1 MKIFEAVFRHSN
13 ITKAAEELHLAQPS
27 VSVAVRELEEY
38 YGICLFERLGRRIV
52 PTELGKEFY
61 GYALHIVS
69 LFDEMEQKIRNWD
82 ALGVIRIGAS
92 ITIGTHILPPLLK
105 QYQALYPELR
115 TEVTIGKSAV
125 IEQHILENKIDIGLI
140 ENQSEHPDINVLPFM
155 EDYMQAVVAPDH
167 PLAGC
172 SQVTLEQLAQYPF
185 LMREKGSAGR
195 EILDACFALEQIT
208 VHPLWESASTQAIVR
223 GVAEGLGVAVL
234 PCLLVRKNIEEHTV
248 KMIPFPQPLTRKL
261 NLIWHRNFYLSS
273 SYYIY
278 FPTYEGTAIYVT
290 PFSSS
295 YSVCPNSFGYFR
307 ISLQYLLYAV
317 W

>member
-1 MKIFEAVFRHSN
+1 MTLRHMKIFEAVFRHSN

-61 GYALHIVS
+61 GYALHTVS

-140 ENQSEHPDINVLPFM
+140 ENQSEHTDINVLPFM
-155 EDYMQAVVAPDH
+155 EDYMQAIVAPDH
-167 PLAGC
+167 PLAKY

-261 NLIWHRNFYLSS
+261 NLIWHRSKYLTDNMNAFIELCKKSGS
-273 SYYIY
+273 
-278 FPTYEGTAIYVT
+278 E
-290 PFSSS
+290 
-295 YSVCPNSFGYFR
+295 
-307 ISLQYLLYAV
+307 

>member
-1 MKIFEAVFRHSN
+1 MTLRHMKIFEAVFRHSN

-155 EDYMQAVVAPDH
+155 EDYMQAVVAPNH

-261 NLIWHRNFYLSS
+261 NLIWHRSKYLTDNMNAFIELCKKSGS
-273 SYYIY
+273 
-278 FPTYEGTAIYVT
+278 E
-290 PFSSS
+290 
-295 YSVCPNSFGYFR
+295 
-307 ISLQYLLYAV
+307 

>member
-1 MKIFEAVFRHSN
+1 MTLRHMKIFEAVFRHSN

-155 EDYMQAVVAPDH
+155 EDYMQAIVAPDH
-167 PLAGC
+167 PLAKY

-261 NLIWHRNFYLSS
+261 NLIWHRSKYLTDNMNAF
-273 SYYIY
+273 IELCKKEA
-278 FPTYEGTAIYVT
+278 PG
-290 PFSSS
+290 
-295 YSVCPNSFGYFR
+295 
-307 ISLQYLLYAV
+307 
-317 W
+317 

>member
-1 MKIFEAVFRHSN
+1 MTLRHMKIFEAVFRHSN

-155 EDYMQAVVAPDH
+155 EDYMQAIVAPDH
-167 PLAGC
+167 PLAKY

-185 LMREKGSAGR
+185 LMREKGSAGH

-261 NLIWHRNFYLSS
+261 NLIWHRSKYLTDNMNAFIELCKKSGS
-273 SYYIY
+273 
-278 FPTYEGTAIYVT
+278 E
-290 PFSSS
+290 
-295 YSVCPNSFGYFR
+295 
-307 ISLQYLLYAV
+307 

>member
-1 MKIFEAVFRHSN
+1 MTLRHMKIFEAVFRHSS
-13 ITKAAEELHLAQPS
+13 ITKGAEELHLAQPS

-155 EDYMQAVVAPDH
+155 EDYMQAIVAPDH

-172 SQVTLEQLAQYPF
+172 RQVTLEQLAQYPF

-248 KMIPFPQPLTRKL
+248 KMIQFPQPLTRKL
-261 NLIWHRNFYLSS
+261 NLIWHRSKYL
-273 SYYIY
+273 
-278 FPTYEGTAIYVT
+278 TANMNAFIDLCKK
-290 PFSSS
+290 SGSE
-295 YSVCPNSFGYFR
+295 
-307 ISLQYLLYAV
+307 

>member
-1 MKIFEAVFRHSN
+1 MTLRHMKIFEAVFRHSN

-115 TEVTIGKSAV
+115 TEVTIGKSVV

-155 EDYMQAVVAPDH
+155 EDYMQAIVAPDH
-167 PLAGC
+167 PLAKY

-261 NLIWHRNFYLSS
+261 NLIWHRSKYLTDNMNAFIELCKKSGS
-273 SYYIY
+273 
-278 FPTYEGTAIYVT
+278 E
-290 PFSSS
+290 
-295 YSVCPNSFGYFR
+295 
-307 ISLQYLLYAV
+307 

>member
-1 MKIFEAVFRHSN
+1 MTLRHMKIFEAVFRHSN

-155 EDYMQAVVAPDH
+155 EDYMQAIVAPDH
-167 PLAGC
+167 PLANC

-248 KMIPFPQPLTRKL
+248 KMIPFSQPLTRKL
-261 NLIWHRNFYLSS
+261 NLIWHRSKYLTDNMNAF
-273 SYYIY
+273 IELCKKEA
-278 FPTYEGTAIYVT
+278 PG
-290 PFSSS
+290 
-295 YSVCPNSFGYFR
+295 
-307 ISLQYLLYAV
+307 
-317 W
+317 

>member
-155 EDYMQAVVAPDH
+155 EDYMQAIVAPDH
-167 PLAGC
+167 PLAKY

-248 KMIPFPQPLTRKL
+248 KIIPFPQPLTRKL
-261 NLIWHRNFYLSS
+261 NLIWHRSKYLTDNMNAF
-273 SYYIY
+273 IELCKKEA
-278 FPTYEGTAIYVT
+278 PG
-290 PFSSS
+290 
-295 YSVCPNSFGYFR
+295 
-307 ISLQYLLYAV
+307 
-317 W
+317 

>member
-1 MKIFEAVFRHSN
+1 MTLRHMKIFEAVFRHSN

-155 EDYMQAVVAPDH
+155 EDYMQAIVAPDH
-167 PLAGC
+167 PLAKC

-195 EILDACFALEQIT
+195 VILDACFALEQIT

-261 NLIWHRNFYLSS
+261 NLIWHRSKYLTDNMNAFIELCKKSGS
-273 SYYIY
+273 
-278 FPTYEGTAIYVT
+278 E
-290 PFSSS
+290 
-295 YSVCPNSFGYFR
+295 
-307 ISLQYLLYAV
+307 

>member
-261 NLIWHRNFYLSS
+261 NLIQYERIHRTVQK
-273 SYYIY
+273 I
-278 FPTYEGTAIYVT
+278 
-290 PFSSS
+290 
-295 YSVCPNSFGYFR
+295 R
-307 ISLQYLLYAV
+307 Q
-317 W
+317 

>member
-1 MKIFEAVFRHSN
+1 MTLRHMKIFEAVFRHSN

-61 GYALHIVS
+61 GYALHTVS

-155 EDYMQAVVAPDH
+155 EDYMQAIVAPDH
-167 PLAGC
+167 PLAKY

-261 NLIWHRNFYLSS
+261 NLIWHRSKYLTDNMNAFIELCKKSGS
-273 SYYIY
+273 
-278 FPTYEGTAIYVT
+278 E
-290 PFSSS
+290 
-295 YSVCPNSFGYFR
+295 
-307 ISLQYLLYAV
+307 

>member
-1 MKIFEAVFRHSN
+1 MTLRHVKIFEAVFRHSN

-155 EDYMQAVVAPDH
+155 EDYMQAIVAPDH
-167 PLAGC
+167 PLAKY

-261 NLIWHRNFYLSS
+261 NLIWHRSKYLTDNMNAFIELCKKSGS
-273 SYYIY
+273 
-278 FPTYEGTAIYVT
+278 E
-290 PFSSS
+290 
-295 YSVCPNSFGYFR
+295 
-307 ISLQYLLYAV
+307 